1 MHLSPIVVLGLMVL
15 GSHAIEKRSAPVR
28 IASVESRVDG
38 KKLKMG
44 DPKPAL
50 RAELEDALS
59 GLDWKREAVG
69 APFEVLAVLADAE
82 STTTRDGAQVRCVV
96 QVVIREPSGALLG
109 TVSGSAR
116 GQDKGPVRA
125 SLEREVLEA
134 AAESASAAIPE
145 AVRRSRRAR

>member
-1 MHLSPIVVLGLMVL
+1 MYFTPVVALGLMAL
-15 GSHAIEKRSAPVR
+15 GAPVEKKAAPVR
-28 IASVESRVDG
+28 IASVESRVDD

-59 GLDWKREAVG
+59 GVDWKREGVG

-82 STTTRDGAQVRCVV
+82 SAVTREGARVRCVV
-96 QVVIREPSGALLG
+96 QVVIREPSGAILG
-109 TVSGSAR
+109 TVSGTAR
-116 GQDKGPVRA
+116 GQDKTPSRA
-125 SLEREVLEA
+125 ALEREVLEA